1 MIPHTYSEKLPYKYH
16 QGKDIRQ
23 TQQSIVDQ
31 IREVLLKIS
40 MFSGLPKSINSLLIL
55 KSVTPTALT
64 NSNTDTNISLPKR
77 KNIVEPIEE
86 NTTTIHKMSLIQLV
100 GKYQTGLLLWI
111 KLLLI

>member
-1 MIPHTYSEKLPYKYH
+1 
-16 QGKDIRQ
+16 
-23 TQQSIVDQ
+23 
-31 IREVLLKIS
+31 

-86 NTTTIHKMSLIQLV
+86 NTTTNTQNVVDTIG